1 MDSAGR
7 ACRALDLN
15 LNNIKIP
22 QTKQNRYTVE
32 EELRGLEG
40 RTEGK
45 QGAPDLDLSEAK
57 TALSRYILQA
67 SVQKFGDPVN
77 KLGQHKLTHDLYG
90 YKDTLTPQG
99 WI

>member
-15 LNNIKIP
+15 LNIKIP
-22 QTKQNRYTVE
+22 QTKQNRCTVE
-32 EELRGLEG
+32 EELRAW
-40 RTEGK
+40 TEEK
-45 QGAPDLDLSEAK
+45 QGAPDLGLSEAK

-67 SVQKFGDPVN
+67 GVQKFGDSVS